1 MGNFGKLTA
10 YLEEISQGPVAGC
23 ACLVYQGEQELY
35 RRYAGRKTTEGGEA
49 LENNTLYRL
58 YSLTKLATA
67 AAVLQ
72 LKEQKKLRLED
83 SVETFLP
90 EWKGKGISIRHLLTM
105 QSGLSYPYDTE
116 KAAGVCKVINEFR
129 NTHSRYTTR
138 EYAAMLAQTP
148 LMFRPGTDFVYGTS
162 YDVLAAVIEE
172 VSGQTFGEYLQA
184 HLFAPLHMDN
194 TMFKICREKDWERLA
209 GIYSRNE
216 KTGEFYRRWEKDE
229 AYRPD
234 FPFEEGGGG
243 LLSTIDDEMRLA
255 LMFQRNGRNA
265 EGKAVLSEESVALI
279 SQNAL
284 DTEKKRMSFAER
296 FFELSEESEQIC
308 DYGYGMGVRVCI
320 RDGQFPDAPAGE
332 FGWYGMSGSYV
343 LIDRKNQITA
353 VYMQQMIPGM
363 EKQIHPVLRR
373 KIYEGLYEN

>member
-1 MGNFGKLTA
+1 MGNFRKLTA
-10 YLEEISQGPVAGC
+10 YLEELSQGLVEGC
-23 ACLVYQGEQELY
+23 ACLVYQGEQEVY
-35 RRYAGRKTTEGGEA
+35 RCYAGRRTAEEGEV
-49 LENNTLYRL
+49 LKNDTLYRL

-72 LKEQKKLRLED
+72 LKDQARLGLED
-83 SVETFLP
+83 SVENFLP
-90 EWKGKGISIRHLLTM
+90 EWKGKGICIRHLLTM

-116 KAAGVCKVINEFR
+116 EAAEVCEVINEFR
-129 NTHSRYTTR
+129 NTHSHYTTR
-138 EYAAMLAQTP
+138 EYAAMLAHTP
-148 LMFRPGTDFVYGTS
+148 LMFRPGTDFIYGTS

-172 VSGQTFGEYLQA
+172 VSGQTFGQYLQEN
-184 HLFAPLHMDN
+184 LFNPLHMDN
-194 TMFKICREKDWERLA
+194 TMFKISRQDDWERLA
-209 GIYSRNE
+209 GIYSKDE

-229 AYRPD
+229 AYRLD

-243 LLSTIDDEMRLA
+243 LVSTIDDEMKLA

-265 EGKAVLSEESVALI
+265 EGKAVLSEESVALL

-284 DTEKKRMSFAER
+284 DTKKKRESFAER
-296 FFELSEESEQIC
+296 FFKLSEENEKIC
-308 DYGYGMGVRVCI
+308 DYGYGMGVRVRI
-320 RDGQFPDAPAGE
+320 RDGRFPDAPAGE

-343 LIDRKNQITA
+343 LIDRKNRITA

-363 EKQIHPVLRR
+363 EKQIHPMLRK